1 MVTPGVELNSNALV
15 VFAVPAP
22 AAGQEALPPLEVK
35 FTVPVLLTV
44 TACCVVVRHGA
55 PSLHRR
61 AIRHLPSVIPL
72 VSARRVPCSVSS
84 SAARS
89 ASVNTVVSRQ
99 VPTRFI
105 RRAVSPA

>member
-44 TACCVVVRHGA
+44 TACCVVRHGA

-61 AIRHLPSVIPL
+61 GDPTPSIGDP
-72 VSARRVPCSVSS
+72 ARVGE
-84 SAARS
+84 ARALLS
-89 ASVNTVVSRQ
+89 
-99 VPTRFI
+99 
-105 RRAVSPA
+105 